1 MARPLPCFVG
11 FSIGRARS
19 NPDPGALQSIDGA
32 GALLGIA
39 APGARLCLAR
49 FQPLNN
55 LGAGVERV
63 RHGLDEQIGRASCR
77 ERVCQYVSI
86 SVVGVALNNTIILYY
101 KNIS

>member
-11 FSIGRARS
+11 FSIDRARS

-63 RHGLDEQIGRASCR
+63 RHGLDERAQGFRPLRLFADSR
-77 ERVCQYVSI
+77 SEEHTSELQSLMRI
-86 SVVGVALNNTIILYY
+86 SYAVFC
-101 KNIS
+101 

>member
-1 MARPLPCFVG
+1 MRISDWSSDVCSSDLCFVG

-63 RHGLDEQIGRASCR
+63 RHGLDERATGFR
-77 ERVCQYVSI
+77 PLRLFAAYMHDRKRIE
-86 SVVGVALNNTIILYY
+86 
-101 KNIS
+101 